1 MMGSTRDAEM
11 ALTEAYQPQGINVG
25 INLGRPAG
33 AGIVDH
39 IHIHLVPRWTGD
51 TNFMSVVGEHAS
63 AAGGHAGNGR
73 AIEADFRA
81 AQGTPRSLAS
91 RQDVNAEHAEH
102 AEMLAFS
109 DFVVVSSWFSS
120 SPPNTS
126 PSSSRSSSSRVR
138 SSRRGRRR
146 SMRSG
151 EFPLDVMRAA
161 AGRGLLGAT
170 MPSEW
175 GGAGLDFLS
184 YVLAIE
190 AIASAS
196 ATVAVSLVVQNSLV
210 ADLIAHAGRPDQKEQ
225 WLRRLASGEAIGAFA
240 LSEPDAG
247 TDAANQKTQAVK
259 TGDGY
264 RISGRKVW
272 VANADVAS
280 VAIVFART
288 RPGLRG
294 KGITAFLVPMDTPGI
309 TRIARADSLGVR
321 GLGCMDL
328 DLDVA
333 VGDEQV
339 LGSVDQGFR
348 LAMWALQGGRI
359 AIAAQA
365 LGIGEAAIA
374 EALAYAKQREAFGQP
389 IANYQAIQWMLADM
403 ATELEAARMLTWKA
417 AVARVHQERG
427 GLEAAMAKLAASEAA
442 HKAAD
447 RAMQILASAGYRRGS
462 VAERL
467 FRDVRAT
474 EIYQGTSEAQRMIIA
489 SGVLSHG

>member
-1 MMGSTRDAEM
+1 MVLELSAE
-11 ALTEAYQPQGINVG
+11 
-25 INLGRPAG
+25 
-33 AGIVDH
+33 
-39 IHIHLVPRWTGD
+39 HLDFKKSIEQFARA
-51 TNFMSVVGEHAS
+51 VVAP
-63 AAGGHAGNGR
+63 
-73 AIEADFRA
+73 RA
-81 AQGTPRSLAS
+81 AAI
-91 RQDVNAEHAEH
+91 DE
-102 AEMLAFS
+102 
-109 DFVVVSSWFSS
+109 
-120 SPPNTS
+120 
-126 PSSSRSSSSRVR
+126 
-138 SSRRGRRR
+138 
-146 SMRSG
+146 SG
-151 EFPLDVMRAA
+151 EYPLDVIRTA

-170 MPSEW
+170 LAAEW
-175 GGAGLDFLS
+175 GGAGLDFLR

-190 AIASAS
+190 AIAAAS

-210 ADLIAHAGRPDQKEQ
+210 ADVIAHAGRTDQKQQ

-247 TDAANQKTQAVK
+247 TDAANQQTRAVK
-259 TGDGY
+259 AGDRY

-288 RPGLRG
+288 RPGQRG
-294 KGITAFLVPMDTPGI
+294 KGITAFVVPMDTPGI

-328 DLDVA
+328 EFDV
-333 VGDEQV
+333 VVSETQV
-339 LGSVDQGFR
+339 LGSVDHGFR
-348 LAMWALQGGRI
+348 IAMRALEGGRI

-374 EALAYAKQREAFGQP
+374 EAIAYAKQRETFGQP

-403 ATELEAARMLTWKA
+403 ATELAAARMLTWKA
-417 AVARVHQERG
+417 AAGRLYHERG
-427 GLEAAMAKLAASEAA
+427 AVEAAMAKVAASEAA

-467 FRDVRAT
+467 FRDVRAV

-489 SGVLSHG
+489 NGILAGG